1 MENRA
6 DVVSHLLGY
15 CLQSR
20 ENAEEL
26 FETVVSRRSRTV
38 QLFGETVELTEE
50 ERGEFVERFSAE
62 IEPTLWES
70 KRLKH

>member
-1 MENRA
+1 MLQR
-6 DVVSHLLGY
+6 DVVSHLMGY

-26 FETVVSRRSRTV
+26 FDALIARKERDVVIEEERI
-38 QLFGETVELTEE
+38 ELSEQ